1 MILKLMIG
9 NGNYAYRNCSVLNC
23 DVENVVYLRNEYK
36 EWVAYDAPSGLLIVK
51 AKTKNGLTD
60 KVNSLK
66 DKIEDIRDKNYYKN
80 QIKIKEEAEAVNT
93 VEDVKK
99 EIELNDANKEE
110 NKIIISDK
118 NFKARVKHLKDDIYL
133 YYKDE
138 KGSSF
143 RLYGLAILYSNKLY
157 DIGRLFNYFKD
168 EIDFDKAAEGA
179 LRLIEE
185 KNFKC
190 DLESFIKQMI
200 DDIKNEKWVNEWLLE
215 IIEDYDAI
223 YNTDY
228 YKRAIDARQ
237 KIIVKNEEARQKRI
251 KEREEKERQRKR
263 QLEEDMRKSL
273 EEVEKAIMLMKQ
285 NPSNKII
292 NKTILIFNSDTGL
305 IREPSLLMYL
315 FEKFNINVP
324 LRTKGILND
333 IGVFSRNSYYG
344 RKSSVLFKYLEE
356 LYNKILEY

>member
-9 NGNYAYRNCSVLNC
+9 NGKYAYKNCEVLKSN
-23 DVENVVYLRNEYK
+23 VENVVYLKNEDK
-36 EWVAYDAPSGLLIVK
+36 EWVAYDAPTGLLIIK
-51 AKTKNGLTD
+51 AKTKNELTD

-66 DKIEDIRDKNYYKN
+66 EKIENIRDKNYYKN
-80 QIKIKEEAEAVNT
+80 QIKIKEESEAVNT
-93 VEDVKK
+93 VEDIQK
-99 EIELNDANKEE
+99 EIELNDTNKEE
-110 NKIIISDK
+110 NKIIISEK
-118 NFKARVKHLKDDIYL
+118 NFKARVKHLKDDIFL

-143 RLYGLAILYSNKLY
+143 RLYGLAVLYSNKLY

-215 IIEDYDAI
+215 IIEDYDATH
-223 YNTDY
+223 NTNY
-228 YKRAIDARQ
+228 YKHAIDARQ
-237 KIIVKNEEARQKRI
+237 KIIAKNEEARQKRI

-263 QLEEDMRKSL
+263 QLEEEMKKGL

-285 NPSNKII
+285 NPNNKII

-333 IGVFSRNSYYG
+333 IDVFSRNSYYG

-356 LYNKILEY
+356 LYAKILEY

>member
-9 NGNYAYRNCSVLNC
+9 NGKYAYKNCEVLKSN
-23 DVENVVYLRNEYK
+23 VENVVYLKNEDK
-36 EWVAYDAPSGLLIVK
+36 EWVAYDAPTGLLIVK
-51 AKTKNGLTD
+51 AKTKNDLAE

-66 DKIEDIRDKNYYKN
+66 EKIENIRDKNYYKN
-80 QIKIKEEAEAVNT
+80 QIKIKEEAEAINT
-93 VEDVKK
+93 VEDIQK

-110 NKIIISDK
+110 NKIIISEK
-118 NFKARVKHLKDDIYL
+118 NFKARVKHLKDDIFL

-138 KGSSF
+138 QNSSF

-168 EIDFDKAAEGA
+168 EIDFDKASEGA
-179 LRLIEE
+179 LKLIEE

-190 DLESFIKQMI
+190 DLESFINQMI
-200 DDIKNEKWVNEWLLE
+200 DDIENGKWVNEWLLE

-223 YNTDY
+223 HNTDY
-228 YKRAIDARQ
+228 YKRAIDTRQQIIAR
-237 KIIVKNEEARQKRI
+237 NEETRQKRI
-251 KEREEKERQRKR
+251 KEREEKERQRR
-263 QLEEDMRKSL
+263 LQLEEEMQKGL

-285 NPSNKII
+285 NPNNKII
-292 NKTILIFNSDTGL
+292 NKTILIFNPDTGL

-315 FEKFNINVP
+315 FEKFNINVA

-356 LYNKILEY
+356 LYDKILEY

>member
-1 MILKLMIG
+1 MIG
-9 NGNYAYRNCSVLNC
+9 NGKYAYKNCGVLKSN
-23 DVENVVYLRNEYK
+23 VENVVYLRNEYK
-36 EWVAYDAPSGLLIVK
+36 EWVAYDVDSGLMIVK
-51 AKTKNGLTD
+51 AKTKNELID

-80 QIKIKEEAEAVNT
+80 QIKIKEEAEAINT
-93 VEDVKK
+93 VEDIQK
-99 EIELNDANKEE
+99 EIELNNTNKEE

-118 NFKARVKHLKDDIYL
+118 NFKARVKHLKDAIYL
-133 YYKDE
+133 YYKDT
-138 KGSSF
+138 KNSSF
-143 RLYGLAILYSNKLY
+143 RLYGLAVLYSNKLY
-157 DIGRLFNYFKD
+157 DIGTLFNYSKN
-168 EIDFDKAAEGA
+168 EMDFDKAAEGA
-179 LRLIEE
+179 LKLIEE

-190 DLESFIKQMI
+190 DIDSFIKQMI
-200 DDIKNEKWVNEWLLE
+200 SDIENEKWVNEWLLE
-215 IIEDYDAI
+215 IIEDYDATH
-223 YNTDY
+223 NTNY

-237 KIIVKNEEARQKRI
+237 KIIAKNEEERQKRI
-251 KEREEKERQRKR
+251 KEREEKERQRKQ
-263 QLEEDMRKSL
+263 QLEEEMRKGL

-356 LYNKILEY
+356 LYDKILEY